1 MTNAELNTALYE
13 KLFAEQEAYKEWL
26 LTQPPEEILNHSYE
40 FTVREDILLSLEY
53 HDLTDA
59 QASALLNC
67 DSPLG
72 DIFKDF
78 ESRETGY
85 MDTVF
90 KSMENRA
97 DAVLEQEA
105 EKRRVLR
112 ETPVYPYPADYAKEH
127 GELEQYRASHKANI
141 ACKRAIEAAVREHYR
156 DNQLDEKGAQEVLE
170 AFGMERTL
178 YVLANTVREKDWDGR
193 FSPANKRWARTV
205 PVYADM
211 DHWNENRNLDFVVG
225 ACHPGL
231 TDLFVDQVRR
241 EQHLRTPISDE
252 EIKAE
257 AARLLSELHAQK
269 EPNSP
274 NGTHFMAEVSK
285 DFMER
290 SSSKDM
296 DRLMG
301 MFPFRS
307 AAFSGL
313 QGRKGHYL
321 LIPKSEDRSQP
332 LKRLRRSVRT
342 QLGKGEKQPGTKS
355 KKEKSREKGR

>member
-1 MTNAELNTALYE
+1 MTNAELNSALYE
-13 KLFAEQEAYKEWL
+13 KLFAEQEAYKKWL

-59 QASALLNC
+59 QAQALLDC

-90 KSMENRA
+90 ASMENRA
-97 DAVLEQEA
+97 NAVLEQEA
-105 EKRRVLR
+105 EKRRALR
-112 ETPVYPYPADYAKEH
+112 AMPVYPYPADYAKEH

-141 ACKRAIEAAVREHYR
+141 ACKEAIEAAVREHYH
-156 DNQLDEKGAQEVLE
+156 DNLLDEKGAQEVIE

-193 FSPANKRWARTV
+193 FSHANKSWARTV

-211 DHWNENRNLDFVVG
+211 DRWNENRNRDFVVG
-225 ACHPGL
+225 ACHPCL
-231 TDLFVDQVRR
+231 TDCFVDQVRR
-241 EQHLRTPISDE
+241 EQHLRTPVSDE
-252 EIKAE
+252 EIKRE
-257 AARLLSELHAQK
+257 AARLFSELQAQGK
-269 EPNSP
+269 PNSP
-274 NGTHFMAEVSK
+274 NGTHFMAEVSE

-290 SSSKDM
+290 SNSRDM

-307 AAFSGL
+307 VAFSGL

-321 LIPKSEDRSQP
+321 LIQKSEDRSQP
-332 LKRLRRSVRT
+332 LKRLRRSV
-342 QLGKGEKQPGTKS
+342 
-355 KKEKSREKGR
+355 KKDLQKTSSRPKKPAVKRREAER

>member
-1 MTNAELNTALYE
+1 MTNAELNTALYK
-13 KLFAEQEAYKEWL
+13 KLSAEQEAYKKWL
-26 LTQPPEEILNHSYE
+26 LAQPPEEILNHSYE

-59 QASALLNC
+59 QAQALLGC

-72 DIFKDF
+72 DIFQDF
-78 ESRETGY
+78 EKRETGH

-90 KSMENRA
+90 ESMESRA
-97 DAVLEQEA
+97 DAVLAQEA
-105 EKRRVLR
+105 EKRRALR

-127 GELEQYRASHKANI
+127 GELEQYRASRKANI
-141 ACKRAIEAAVREHYR
+141 ACKEAIEAAVRENYH
-156 DNQLDEKGAQEVLE
+156 NNLLDEKGAQEVIS

-193 FSPANKRWARTV
+193 FSHANKSWARTV

-211 DHWNENRNLDFVVG
+211 DHWNENRNRDFVVS
-225 ACHPGL
+225 ACHPCL
-231 TDLFVDQVRR
+231 TDCFVDQVRR

-257 AARLLSELHAQK
+257 AARLLSELQAQK

-274 NGTHFMAEVSK
+274 NGTHFMAEVSE

-290 SSSKDM
+290 GSSKDM

-332 LKRLRRSVRT
+332 LKRLRRSV
-342 QLGKGEKQPGTKS
+342 
-355 KKEKSREKGR
+355 KKDLQKTSSRPKKTAAKRRETER

>member
-1 MTNAELNTALYE
+1 MTNAELNTALYK
-13 KLFAEQEAYKEWL
+13 KLAAEQETYKKWL
-26 LTQPPEEILNHSYE
+26 LTQPPEEILKNSYE

-78 ESRETGY
+78 ENRETGY

-90 KSMENRA
+90 ESMENRA
-97 DAVLEQEA
+97 DVVLAQED
-105 EKRRVLR
+105 EKRWALR
-112 ETPVYPYPADYAKEH
+112 ETPVYPYPADYAEEH

-141 ACKRAIEAAVREHYR
+141 ACKKAIEAAVREHYH
-156 DNQLDEKGAQEVLE
+156 DNLLDEKGAQEVIE

-193 FSPANKRWARTV
+193 FSHANKSWARTV
-205 PVYADM
+205 TVYADM
-211 DHWNENRNLDFVVG
+211 DHWNENRNLDFVVS
-225 ACHPGL
+225 ACHPCL
-231 TDLFVDQVRR
+231 TDLFLDQVRR
-241 EQHLRTPISDE
+241 EQYLRTPISDE

-257 AARLLSELHAQK
+257 AARLLSELRVQG
-269 EPNSP
+269 ETNSP
-274 NGTHFMAEVSK
+274 NGTHYMAEVSK

-290 SSSKDM
+290 SSSRDM
-296 DRLMG
+296 DRLLG
-301 MFPFRS
+301 MFPFQS

-332 LKRLRRSVRT
+332 LKRLRRSV
-342 QLGKGEKQPGTKS
+342 
-355 KKEKSREKGR
+355 KKDLQKESSRPKKTAVKRRETER

>member
-1 MTNAELNTALYE
+1 MTNAELNTALYK
-13 KLFAEQEAYKEWL
+13 KLFAEQEVYRKWL
-26 LTQPPEEILNHSYE
+26 LTQPPEEILKNSYE

-72 DIFKDF
+72 DIFQEF

-90 KSMENRA
+90 ESMESRA
-97 DAVLEQEA
+97 DAVLKQEA
-105 EKRRVLR
+105 EKHRALR

-141 ACKRAIEAAVREHYR
+141 ACKEAIEVAVREHYH
-156 DNQLDEKGAQEVLE
+156 DNRLDEKGAQEVLA
-170 AFGMERTL
+170 AFGMERTV

-193 FSPANKRWARTV
+193 FSHANKSWARTV

-211 DHWNENRNLDFVVG
+211 DHWNENRNLDFVVD

-231 TDLFVDQVRR
+231 TDLFVNQVRR

-257 AARLLSELHAQK
+257 AARLLSELQAQK

-274 NGTHFMAEVSK
+274 NGTHFMAEVSE

-290 SSSKDM
+290 SSSRDM

-307 AAFSGL
+307 AVFSGL

-332 LKRLRRSVRT
+332 LKRLRRSV
-342 QLGKGEKQPGTKS
+342 
-355 KKEKSREKGR
+355 KKDLQKESSRPKKTAAKRRETER